1 MAGGML
7 GGIAGGMLGGMLF
20 RSLGMGGGWGGAGG
34 GGFGI
39 FEILLIGGII
49 YLVYR
54 FIKNRRES
62 TQASE
67 NVYSMDNYREP
78 SMQQSAAQAP
88 LSPAEDMATGISH
101 IRQFDPSFE
110 EQLFCDQVLDLFFKI
125 QSAWMNR
132 DLLPAGAL
140 LTPEIRRT
148 LQDDI
153 DRLLKEKRVNR
164 LENIAVRNVEIVEAW
179 QESGQDYITTLIY
192 ANLLDYTTDDSTGQ
206 VVEGSKTEP
215 IKFEEYWTVTRPVG
229 NNQWQLS
236 AIGQK

>member
-62 TQASE
+62 TQTSE

-78 SMQQSAAQAP
+78 SMQQSTAQAP
-88 LSPAEDMATGISH
+88 LSPTEDMATGISH

-110 EQLFCDQVLDLFFKI
+110 EQRFCDQVLDLFFKI

-153 DRLLKEKRVNR
+153 DRLLKEKRINR
-164 LENIAVRNVEIVEAW
+164 LENIAVRKVEIVEAW

-192 ANLLDYTTDDSTGQ
+192 ANLLDYTTDDTTGQ

-215 IKFEEYWTVTRPVG
+215 VKFEEYWTVTRPVG